1 MITSVLIAVSLN
13 HALLIE
19 RNIVA
24 NYRGE
29 PFDEN
34 VVYRTKKI
42 NNASNLKVSAI
53 HQSPVEIICF
63 FVFCFTHHKQS
74 KTTKHQTNHTLPS
87 DKTNNS
93 NVQSQQND
101 VWSLSES
108 FKLCFMI

>member
-53 HQSPVEIICF
+53 HQSTVEIICF
-63 FVFCFTHHKQS
+63 FFFFLPTTSRVRQPNTRQITHSPVTRRITQMFNHS
-74 KTTKHQTNHTLPS
+74 KMMYGP
-87 DKTNNS
+87 
-93 NVQSQQND
+93 
-101 VWSLSES
+101 
-108 FKLCFMI
+108 